1 MTLPPNW
8 QEKPLS
14 EVVTFNPRHDRGLPD
29 DLDVSFVPMPKISER
44 SRYLSQHDSRK
55 LGDVKRGYTHFRDGD
70 VLFAKITPCMENGK
84 AAIASSLTNGLGC
97 GTTELHV
104 LRPSDS
110 VLPEWLYYYVWQ
122 ERIRKEAER
131 NMTGS
136 AGQLR
141 VPLSFLEEQ
150 AIPVP
155 DSIDEQRQITNKL
168 DHIAAHLGDTRVR
181 LETIPSILKRFRM
194 SVLAAACSGR
204 LTEDWRKQHPE
215 CSQEGLAAL
224 ELKRISVEKRKW
236 ALENLAMHS
245 EAKRLLKRL
254 AEVPPQLETDE
265 SLPSSWIKA
274 TMSELCHLVVDC
286 HNKTA
291 PYAESGI
298 PLVRTTNVKDGQLIL
313 DGIKYVTDETYSFW
327 SRRCPPESGDIIFT
341 REAPIGDACI
351 VPDGHTVCLGQRTML
366 FRTWHGLSSNT
377 YLLYAILSPIFRTQ
391 YEDYAVGGGVVHLRV
406 GDVEGLRV
414 PVPPY
419 NEQLEIVRRV
429 QAMFELATTIEA
441 RYRKAKT
448 FTDKLMPAVLAKAF
462 RGELL

>member
-1 MTLPPNW
+1 MTFPPNW
-8 QEKPLS
+8 QEKPLP
-14 EVVTFNPRHDRGLPD
+14 EVVTFNPRHERGLPD

-44 SRYLSQHDSRK
+44 SRHLSQHDSRK

-84 AAIASSLTNGLGC
+84 AAIASNLTNGLGC

-122 ERIRKEAER
+122 ERFRKEAER

-168 DHIAAHLGDTRVR
+168 DHIAAHLGDTRTR

-204 LTEDWRKQHPE
+204 LTEDWRRQN
-215 CSQEGLAAL
+215 GIDRGWDWVAATEVCEKVQSGSTPDKGKFCDAPGVPFL
-224 ELKRISVEKRKW
+224 KVYNIVRQQVDFNYKPQFITRDTHERGLKRSTTLPGDVLMNIVGPPLGKVAIVPSDYPEW
-236 ALENLAMHS
+236 NINQALTLFRPGPDIDRMF
-245 EAKRLLKRL
+245 LYYVL
-254 AEVPPQLETDE
+254 
-265 SLPSSWIKA
+265 
-274 TMSELCHLVVDC
+274 
-286 HNKTA
+286 
-291 PYAESGI
+291 YSG
-298 PLVRTTNVKDGQLIL
+298 
-313 DGIKYVTDETYSFW
+313 
-327 SRRCPPESGDIIFT
+327 
-341 REAPIGDACI
+341 APIADTLQETRGSA
-351 VPDGHTVCLGQRTML
+351 GQANISLSQCRALLLPRPSLDEQHEVVRKIEEL
-366 FRTWHGLSSNT
+366 FN
-377 YLLYAILSPIFRTQ
+377 
-391 YEDYAVGGGVVHLRV
+391 
-406 GDVEGLRV
+406 
-414 PVPPY
+414 
-419 NEQLEIVRRV
+419 
-429 QAMFELATTIEA
+429 QAAAIEA

-462 RGELL
+462 RGELIEQGGGEMRNG